1 MRNCGVIMKSRV
13 ARIGRSPFIC
23 VSDKSPART
32 EGAAAI
38 ASREAGR
45 LYGLR
50 VLEENIEDRAD
61 NVTRFFILAKHEND
75 SERHDRC
82 CLCFTARD
90 KVGALYDTLKPF
102 KEANLSLSMIES
114 RPSGKGRWRYR
125 FFVEVDCGLQDR
137 RMPRVL
143 EELEREADEVHVIGS
158 FKAAEDVA

>member
-1 MRNCGVIMKSRV
+1 M
-13 ARIGRSPFIC
+13 
-23 VSDKSPART
+23 
-32 EGAAAI
+32 
-38 ASREAGR
+38 
-45 LYGLR
+45 
-50 VLEENIEDRAD
+50 
-61 NVTRFFILAKHEND
+61 
-75 SERHDRC
+75 
-82 CLCFTARD
+82 
-90 KVGALYDTLKPF
+90 GALYDTLKPF